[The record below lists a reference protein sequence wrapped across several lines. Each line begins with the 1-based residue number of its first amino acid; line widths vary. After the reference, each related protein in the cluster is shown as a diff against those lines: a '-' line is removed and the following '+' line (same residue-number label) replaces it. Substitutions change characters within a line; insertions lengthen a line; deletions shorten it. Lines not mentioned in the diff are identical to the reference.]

1 MILSMTGFG
10 RAKGERF
17 GKSFSIEVKTLNGKQ
32 SDLRLKCP
40 AYIRSKEMTLRK
52 MIMDDALR
60 GKVDMSININSNDGD
75 TDYTLN
81 TTLID
86 NYCEQLKRIADRHQ
100 LSQQDYLQTIIRIP
114 NVIQANDDDITDEEW
129 QYFKELVQGALDDLR
144 SFRVSEGES
153 LKTDLIGRS
162 DRIATLLNDVA
173 THEDER
179 NTLVKERL
187 ARHLEE
193 IVVPDKI
200 DANRMEQEVIYY
212 LEKLDIHEEKIR
224 LQQHCE
230 YFTEVVNSDVLDVG
244 KKLGFISQEMGREI
258 NTIGSKAQ
266 YSPMQQ
272 IVVEM
277 KVELDQI
284 KEQLANVL

>member
-1 MILSMTGFG
+1 MTGFG

-17 GKSFSIEVKTLNGKQ
+17 GKSISIEVKTLNGKQ

-52 MIMDDALR
+52 LIMDDALR
-60 GKVDMSININSNDGD
+60 GKVDMSISITSNDGD

-81 TTLID
+81 THLID
-86 NYCEQLKRIADRHQ
+86 SYYKQLAAIADRHQ
-100 LSQQDYLQTIIRIP
+100 LTGQDYLQTIIRIP
-114 NVIQANDDDITDEEW
+114 NVIQANDDDISEEEW
-129 QYFKELVQGALDDLR
+129 TYLQSLLREALNELR
-144 SFRVSEGES
+144 SFRAAEGVS
-153 LKTDLIGRS
+153 LKEDLIGRTE
-162 DRIATLLNDVA
+162 RIASLLHDVA
-173 THEDER
+173 GHEEQR
-179 NTLVKERL
+179 NVYVKERL
-187 ARHLEE
+187 AKHLED
-193 IVVPDKI
+193 IVVPEKI
-200 DANRMEQEVIYY
+200 DNNRMEQELIYY

-224 LQQHCE
+224 LKQHCD
-230 YFTEVVNSDVLDVG
+230 YFTEVINSSDIDVG
-244 KKLGFISQEMGREI
+244 KKLSFISQEMGREI
-258 NTIGSKAQ
+258 NTLGSKAQ